1 MEGLVKAKFAYT
13 QKNKAVLVDT
23 KNFEY
28 LKRNSISGSDYW
40 RCRNYK
46 TNNCTASAVTT
57 LPDENKDVYIK
68 KVSGEHNHGNHL
80 INKRVANIEKE
91 AIENA
96 ARNPTIPTRNIL
108 CSLSNTLQTD
118 SPAAAASMSRL
129 ATLKM
134 KIYRAR
140 RDKLGVNTLPKTSQ
154 DMLNLPEEYKK
165 LDSGEQFLVSAEMVD
180 DEHVSLIFMSGKFV

>member
-1 MEGLVKAKFAYT
+1 M
-13 QKNKAVLVDT
+13 
-23 KNFEY
+23 
-28 LKRNSISGSDYW
+28 
-40 RCRNYK
+40 
-46 TNNCTASAVTT
+46 VT
-57 LPDENKDVYIK
+57 IR
-68 KVSGEHNHGNHL
+68 L
-80 INKRVANIEKE
+80 INVLQTLRKKQSKMRPETQQFQREIYFA
-91 AIENA
+91 
-96 ARNPTIPTRNIL
+96 